1 MWRVSLSHELS
12 VICPPIIESEKQDML
27 SIISNK
33 LNILGR
39 GGFGIVFKNNNKAI
53 KVVKVDLRKQSE
65 LKNLAKEVEVS
76 KNLSDTQ
83 GLNLH
88 VPNFDFC
95 MELDFKDFGGV
106 LMSYFN
112 VDEDSENQA
121 HIHSSQKE
129 NSHEIEI
136 NSEQIGFMAISME
149 KMDHDLD
156 WFNNT
161 HSGQMILLERIRMF
175 RSLGEHLQFISETRE
190 KNHCDIKPANF
201 MLKKD
206 ATVPVNYIDTVGAM
220 TIFPSDF
227 VNSTS
232 RVIDFGGVV
241 DKTAQCKVY
250 TAGFVP
256 LDDVL
261 YQGDSLAKEK
271 SSSKNDVYALGMTN
285 VLASDVEVASSIRG
299 FSVFFFLRIK
309 AIQKMINTVYNSQI
323 TEQQE
328 LFSAM
333 IKMNLQDQIRE
344 MTIQTIAPQII
355 TILDFLFE
363 LFKMAHVEL
372 GYGTEETDEQ
382 LIIKWFSQS
391 HILIGIIGYIFEARL
406 EILDSQ
412 SQVRANYEAL
422 QLFNSFSIKKNM
434 MPDYKEQVLAYVGLE
449 KEYVGIL
456 RSTLSLDKQV
466 RPEFHILI
474 PQLKDLEMRTSQF
487 ISELKAKS
495 PPVVGRNSGSN
506 TVVEPNLVNF
516 NKFLVMMH
524 QKMGTTA
531 KNQRILLKEKK
542 SENLE
547 FSLEF
552 TSQQN
557 LISNLQLNQSN
568 PGSSNINKMMNAM
581 DSRVRNDSEVK
592 RVYAKTA
599 SERRM
604 ENPLEDFIAEE
615 ISKKRKML
623 KIQKQK
629 SVQYIII

>member
-1 MWRVSLSHELS
+1 MWRVSLCHELT
-12 VICPPIIESEKQDML
+12 VICPPISESEKPDML

-39 GGFGIVFKNNNKAI
+39 GGFGIVFKNNDKAI
-53 KVVKVDLRKQSE
+53 KVVKVDLNRSSE

-76 KNLSDTQ
+76 KSLSDAQ
-83 GLNLH
+83 GVNLH

-112 VDEDSENQA
+112 VDEDSDNQA
-121 HIHSSQKE
+121 HIHSSQEKD
-129 NSHEIEI
+129 NQEIEL
-136 NSEQIGFMAISME
+136 NSERIGFMAISME
-149 KMDHDLD
+149 KMDHDLE
-156 WFNNT
+156 WFNKT

-175 RSLGEHLQFISETRE
+175 RSLGEHLQYISEQRD

-201 MLKKD
+201 MLRMSSI
-206 ATVPVNYIDTVGAM
+206 VPLDYLDTVGAM
-220 TIFPSDF
+220 TIFPHNF
-227 VNSTS
+227 VSSTS

-261 YQGDSLAKEK
+261 YQGDGLAKEK

-299 FSVFFFLRIK
+299 YSVFFFLKIK
-309 AIQKMINTVYNSQI
+309 AIQKMINSVYNSQI
-323 TEQQE
+323 TDQQE

-344 MTIQTIAPQII
+344 MTIQVIAPQII

-363 LFKMAHVEL
+363 LFKVAHGEL
-372 GYGTEETDEQ
+372 GYGVEENDEK
-382 LIIKWFSQS
+382 LIVKWFSQS
-391 HILIGIIGYIFEARL
+391 HVLIGIIGYIFESRL
-406 EILDSQ
+406 ESLDSQ

-422 QLFNSFSIKKNM
+422 QLFNSYSIKKNM
-434 MPDYKEQVLAYVGLE
+434 MPDYKEQVMAYVGLE

-456 RSTLSLDKQV
+456 RKTLSLDKQV

-487 ISELKAKS
+487 MSELRAKS
-495 PPVVGRNSGSN
+495 LPVVGKNNRNDA
-506 TVVEPNLVNF
+506 VAEPNLVNF

-524 QKMGTTA
+524 QQMGKTA
-531 KNQRILLKEKK
+531 NNQRILLNEKK
-542 SENLE
+542 SADLE
-547 FSLEF
+547 FGLEL
-552 TSQQN
+552 TSQ
-557 LISNLQLNQSN
+557 LNFGLNVQRNHSN
-568 PGSSNINKMMNAM
+568 PGSSNINKMMDAM
-581 DSRVRNDSEVK
+581 DSRVKNDSQVK

-604 ENPLEDFIAEE
+604 ENPMEDYIAQE
-615 ISKKRKML
+615 IGKKKKML
-623 KIQKQK
+623 KIEKQR
-629 SVQYIII
+629 SVQYVII